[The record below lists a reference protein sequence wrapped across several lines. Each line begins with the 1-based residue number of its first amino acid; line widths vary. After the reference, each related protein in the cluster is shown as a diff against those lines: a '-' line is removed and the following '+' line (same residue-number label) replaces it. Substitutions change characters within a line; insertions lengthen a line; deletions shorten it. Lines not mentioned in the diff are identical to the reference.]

1 MPAAIPKDPEKND
14 VDITS
19 GLPVVGSPPR
29 TRADIAK
36 GGATGEIA
44 GAPPIVVPPIVV
56 PPIAAPGITLPGVGG
71 LAGIGATIGV
81 GALAKAATD
90 FFKGGK
96 GGGKKI
102 KLPRLP
108 ILDPKFKMMEPDIKT
123 VSDPLN
129 LRRNI

>member
-1 MPAAIPKDPEKND
+1 M
-14 VDITS
+14 V
-19 GLPVVGSPPR
+19 SPPK
-29 TRADIAK
+29 TKADIAR

-44 GAPPIVVPPIVV
+44 GAPPIVV

-81 GALAKAATD
+81 GALAKTASD
-90 FFKGGK
+90 FFKGK
-96 GGGKKI
+96 RGGKKI
-102 KLPRLP
+102 ALPRIP
-108 ILDPKFKMMEPDIKT
+108 ILDPKFKMMEPDIKS